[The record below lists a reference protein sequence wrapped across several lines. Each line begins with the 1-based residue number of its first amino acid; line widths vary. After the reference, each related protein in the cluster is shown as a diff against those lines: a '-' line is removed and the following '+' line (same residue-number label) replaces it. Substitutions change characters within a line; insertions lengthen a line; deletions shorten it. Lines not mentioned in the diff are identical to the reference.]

1 MTVDSG
7 NAGDTSGSAEPEA
20 AGPDIVTPVV
30 VDLGKVKRKQV
41 KRLKRGEGKLAD
53 EVLDVLDEVVEQLGD
68 ELEGASLVP
77 VVLVYEKKPKKK
89 RRTIELPW

>member
-1 MTVDSG
+1 MTVDSEA
-7 NAGDTSGSAEPEA
+7 AGTPAEAEA
-20 AGPDIVTPVV
+20 AGPDVVTPVV
-30 VDLGKVKRKQV
+30 IDLGKVKRKQV

-53 EVLDVLDEVVEQLGD
+53 EVLDVLDEVVEELGD

-77 VVLVYEKKPKKK
+77 VVMIYEKKPKKK